1 MKRRKI
7 MMVASIVALLSI
19 GGCSVKHKDDTKQ
32 GKTIAA
38 SSIKEDKEAIK
49 QKQLAY
55 LKEHEKE
62 IVDFVKSKNSK
73 KEIKQFIE
81 SLRVVGDSQ
90 LINILEVKL
99 DQFGIHIN

>member
-1 MKRRKI
+1 MFIHELEKLLFPYDMLEI
-7 MMVASIVALLSI
+7 MLLKFLKLVN
-19 GGCSVKHKDDTKQ
+19 G
-32 GKTIAA
+32 
-38 SSIKEDKEAIK
+38 
-49 QKQLAY
+49 Y
-55 LKEHEKE
+55 L
-62 IVDFVKSKNSK
+62 KSKNSK

>member
-1 MKRRKI
+1 MFILELEKLLFPYDMLEI
-7 MMVASIVALLSI
+7 MLLKFLKLVN
-19 GGCSVKHKDDTKQ
+19 G
-32 GKTIAA
+32 
-38 SSIKEDKEAIK
+38 
-49 QKQLAY
+49 Y
-55 LKEHEKE
+55 LN
-62 IVDFVKSKNSK
+62 SKNSK